1 MRTGILLLSYTTVC
15 WAKPDKSDALF
26 AENIYARLWRSALTG
41 PPTVN
46 DEHGWPH
53 FTKGGYNNTPQED
66 GVFPGTYVKTGAS
79 GWTSGFFPDALW
91 QAYRRR
97 VTLEPRDDFPDE
109 PSPEEWLDMAQAWTD
124 PLQTNINLTNTH
136 DLGFLAKPF
145 ESAMQI
151 QNNDAYLPVL
161 QNMSLNLAARFEPGA
176 GIIRSWD
183 CAENSVSQH
192 CSRSDSV
199 LVIIDNMMNLALLAR
214 SASTYTH
221 NATLLEIAI
230 SHADKT
236 MAHHVRPDG
245 SSFHVCDY
253 SATTGD
259 VYLCRTAQGLADDS
273 TWARGQAWGI
283 YGFAE
288 FYSLT
293 GNPAYLQTAQQMADW
308 FLDHLPSDGL
318 PFWDF
323 DAEFLPNVTPRDS
336 SAASIAASGMILLQQ
351 QLEKSTTRKSK
362 SKLQRGSSP
371 HRKKQQRNY
380 KSAAADLLKASID
393 LALAGEISF
402 ADSPVLGAETAVDA
416 PANTGVSKG
425 FESILM
431 HATSNN
437 NPMADPRNFDSG
449 LSYGDFYFLE
459 AGNRLLELDC

>member
-1 MRTGILLLSYTTVC
+1 M
-15 WAKPDKSDALF
+15 
-26 AENIYARLWRSALTG
+26 
-41 PPTVN
+41 
-46 DEHGWPH
+46 
-53 FTKGGYNNTPQED
+53 
-66 GVFPGTYVKTGAS
+66 PGTYVNTEAS

-97 VTLEPRDDFPDE
+97 TELSHREAFLGE
-109 PSPEEWLDMAQAWTD
+109 PSAEEWLAMAEAWTE
-124 PLQTNINLTNTH
+124 PLVTNINLTDTH

-151 QNNDAYLPVL
+151 QGNDHYLPVL

-183 CAENSVSQH
+183 CVSGGQACAH
-192 CSRSDSV
+192 EDSV
-199 LVIIDNMMNLALLAR
+199 LVIIDNMMVSGLTTPSTIAPKTPNQLTNPNQNLALLAR

-221 NATLLEIAI
+221 NSTLLDIAI

-236 MAHHVRPDG
+236 IQHHIRPDG
-245 SSFHVCDY
+245 SSYHVCDY
-253 SATTGD
+253 SATTGE
-259 VYLCRTAQGLADDS
+259 VYLCRTAQGLADNS

-293 GNPAYLQTAQQMADW
+293 GDIKYLEASKRMADW
-308 FLDHLPSDGL
+308 FIEHLPEDGL

-323 DAEFLPNVTPRDS
+323 DAEYIPNVTPRDS
-336 SAASIAASGMILLQQ
+336 SAATVAASGLILLQEQ
-351 QLEKSTTRKSK
+351 INKGKGWRMRSH
-362 SKLQRGSSP
+362 QR
-371 HRKKQQRNY
+371 HRTHQKY
-380 KSAAADLLKASID
+380 LKAAENLLEATIK

-402 ADSPVLGAETAVDA
+402 EESAPLGAETYIDT
-416 PANTGVSKG
+416 PANTDVSRG

-437 NPMADPRNFDSG
+437 NPEANPKNFDSG
-449 LSYGDFYFLE
+449 LSYGDFYLVE
-459 AGNRLLELDC
+459 AGNRLLECNVW